1 MNAHLK
7 TLLNVS
13 GIAKRNGRLP
23 LARAGKSSANSLMSQ
38 LVCPLNHALQP
49 FDIRT
54 PCQKL
59 VRQLCRYAFSLSQQ
73 PVSMMVPRFN
83 PHSGTAS
90 AAV

>member
-49 FDIRT
+49 FDVRT

-59 VRQLCRYAFSLSQQ
+59 ARRLCRYAFSLCQQ
-73 PVSMMVPRFN
+73 PASMMVP
-83 PHSGTAS
+83 
-90 AAV
+90 

>member
-23 LARAGKSSANSLMSQ
+23 LARAGKVYANTLRSQ
-38 LVCPLNHALQP
+38 LVCPLNHLLRP
-49 FDIRT
+49 FDVWI

-59 VRQLCRYAFSLSQQ
+59 VCRLWQYAFSLGQQ
-73 PVSMMVPRFN
+73 PASMTPL
-83 PHSGTAS
+83 
-90 AAV
+90 

>member
-1 MNAHLK
+1 MNAHLI

-23 LARAGKSSANSLMSQ
+23 LVRADKSSANSLMSR

-49 FDIRT
+49 FNIRI

-59 VRQLCRYAFSLSQQ
+59 LRRLWRYAFSLCQQ
-73 PVSMMVPRFN
+73 TTSTMPL
-83 PHSGTAS
+83 
-90 AAV
+90 

>member
-7 TLLNVS
+7 TMKNVS

-23 LARAGKSSANSLMSQ
+23 LVRAGKVCVNT
-38 LVCPLNHALQP
+38 LVSRQVYPLNHLLRP

-59 VRQLCRYAFSLSQQ
+59 VRRLCWYAFSLCQQ
-73 PVSMMVPRFN
+73 PASMMVP
-83 PHSGTAS
+83 
-90 AAV
+90 

>member
-23 LARAGKSSANSLMSQ
+23 LVRAGKVCVNTLMSR
-38 LVCPLNHALQP
+38 LVYPLNHLLQP

-54 PCQKL
+54 PCQKI
-59 VRQLCRYAFSLSQQ
+59 VRRLCRYAFSLCQQ
-73 PVSMMVPRFN
+73 PASMMVL
-83 PHSGTAS
+83 
-90 AAV
+90 

>member
-23 LARAGKSSANSLMSQ
+23 LARAGKVCVNTLMSR
-38 LVCPLNHALQP
+38 LVYPLNHLLRP
-49 FDIRT
+49 FDVWT

-59 VRQLCRYAFSLSQQ
+59 VRRLCRYAFSLCQK
-73 PVSMMVPRFN
+73 PASMMVP
-83 PHSGTAS
+83 
-90 AAV
+90 